1 MGITGRLR
9 AGSFDTALRWLPVLR
24 TPGLRLSSG
33 RRLMVSRA
41 SSVCAADGAMPVEA
55 VRRRLHDFLPAF
67 ATCPAPA
74 KTQPEETH

>member
-1 MGITGRLR
+1 MGITGWLC
-9 AGSFDTALRWLPVLR
+9 AGSFTTALRWLPVLR

-33 RRLMVSRA
+33 GRLMVSRA
-41 SSVCAADGAMPVEA
+41 LSVCAANGAMPVEA

-67 ATCPAPA
+67 ATCAPPA